1 MENRQFQP
9 LSNRRGYAFQT
20 INPLLDYWLE
30 SWNKSHPLLDIGC
43 GDCTNARQAFEAGIT
58 VYATE
63 SEQECVK
70 TLAEAY
76 KDNKSICFHY
86 LHFPDHVPFE
96 DNSFSGIL
104 CSEVLHFLDH
114 WEIIASVWEL
124 YRLLIP
130 GGRVVITCVSED
142 IEVLQA
148 FGLKQ
153 MKIEQRQKSPMRLD
167 AIHNILDFL
176 KKAVELDG
184 SELAQEIYESHKVT
198 LKSHVNCFNPNQL
211 AVVFRQLGFEIEV
224 LTTGPAPHYVLWVHG
239 DHDQVRLV
247 ARKPLLSKP
256 MN

>member
-1 MENRQFQP
+1 MENKQFQP

-43 GDCTNARQAFEAGIT
+43 GDCTNASQAFKAGIT

-63 SEQECVK
+63 SEQECIK

-76 KDNKSICFHY
+76 KDKKSISFHY

-104 CSEVLHFLDH
+104 CSEVLHLLDH
-114 WEIIASVWEL
+114 SEVIASVKEL

-130 GGRVVITCVSED
+130 GGRVVVTCASED
-142 IEVLQA
+142 LQA
-148 FGLKQ
+148 LQNAGLKQ
-153 MKIEQRQKSPMRLD
+153 MKIEQRQKFPLRLD
-167 AIHNILDFL
+167 AIHDYFDFL

-184 SELAQEIYESHKVT
+184 SNLAWKIYSSLKVT
-198 LKSHVNCFNPNQL
+198 MKSYFNYFNLDQL
-211 AVVFRQLGFEIEV
+211 VEVFRQIGFEIEV
-224 LTTGPAPHYVLWVHG
+224 ITTGPAPYYPYWVHG
-239 DHDQVRLV
+239 NHDQIRLV
-247 ARKPLLSKP
+247 ATKPLSCS
-256 MN
+256 